1 MSRSAHGINGPKV
14 IYDLCGGT
22 GAWSAP
28 YAEAGYDVIIV
39 DVVYDLDVR
48 LLEPPGRQVYGVLA
62 APPCTHLCI
71 GGSRWWNTKG
81 ESALLEGLS
90 TVDACLRFITA
101 TRPRFWALENPVGR
115 LRRYLG
121 SPSLIFNPCDYG
133 DYHTKKT
140 CLWGEFN
147 EPEENRVFAFDSRR
161 TQHVPG
167 GKDQSK
173 IRSITPAGFARE
185 FFKANR

>member
-1 MSRSAHGINGPKV
+1 MSRSSHGVNGPKL

-28 YAEAGYDVIIV
+28 YAAAGYDVKIV
-39 DVVYDLDVR
+39 DTLYDMDVR
-48 LLEPPGRQVYGVLA
+48 LLQAPDRQVYGVLA

-71 GGSRWWNTKG
+71 AGARWWKAKG
-81 ESALLEGLS
+81 EHALLEGLS
-90 TVDACLRFITA
+90 TVDACLRFIAA

-121 SPSLIFNPCDYG
+121 SPALIFDPCDYG
-133 DYHTKKT
+133 DFYTKKT

-147 EPEENRVFAFDSRR
+147 EPEKSRVFAFEGSRTNR
-161 TQHVPG
+161 VPG
-167 GKDQSK
+167 GKNQSK

-185 FFKANR
+185 FFVANR